1 MKARVQS
8 ERDCVEAFACALDAN
23 VPCVVLRQES
33 SALIMCCVDCEE
45 IVAVECRTPRLDF
58 AAQSRTAQAD
68 ACDKTCLSSSA
79 HRARPWRPLR
89 APLALPRVVRLVRT
103 SSQHCII
110 RSCRRSTPT
119 SCYRPFFRTSFS
131 YRQQHPI
138 RINHCAPRSAFAPG
152 SSSSHRNLQSYP
164 GAKAA
169 ASNREMICRPSLPP
183 LLHPHARRSCSSF
196 ASRSSP
202 RRS

>member
-1 MKARVQS
+1 MLMRTLGCVCMFTKSFSQLLLGHYNGTEKLAIPQNLCQPKFSEPRSFSSFLATAR
-8 ERDCVEAFACALDAN
+8 
-23 VPCVVLRQES
+23 
-33 SALIMCCVDCEE
+33 
-45 IVAVECRTPRLDF
+45 
-58 AAQSRTAQAD
+58 AD
-68 ACDKTCLSSSA
+68 ACGKTCLSSSA

>member
-1 MKARVQS
+1 MRALQYLGALSKPLGHAGVFCGGIKRKARDGARVSCGRRSHQ
-8 ERDCVEAFACALDAN
+8 RDRAQTSRLEDLA
-23 VPCVVLRQES
+23 
-33 SALIMCCVDCEE
+33 
-45 IVAVECRTPRLDF
+45 PRGH
-58 AAQSRTAQAD
+58 SAQAD

-152 SSSSHRNLQSYP
+152 SSSSHQKRQSHP
-164 GAKAA
+164 GAKAT
-169 ASNREMICRPSLPP
+169 ASSREIICRPPLPP
-183 LLHPHARRSCSSF
+183 LLHPHAPRSCSSF
-196 ASRSSP
+196 ASRPSP